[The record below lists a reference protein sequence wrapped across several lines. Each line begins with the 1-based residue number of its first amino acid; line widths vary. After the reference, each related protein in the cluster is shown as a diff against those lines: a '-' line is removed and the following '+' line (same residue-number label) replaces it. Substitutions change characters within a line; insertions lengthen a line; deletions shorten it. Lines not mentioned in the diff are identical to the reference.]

1 MFASVSCP
9 CISLTFNNHMTTPV
23 MTDCVKSL
31 FGMNVNLLA
40 DNPDWKWYLVVGAAS
55 LLLTLAMWM
64 IFKLNSV
71 SQPTTSNFAMAVDSM
86 KILDRIFNESWEVP
100 EWRLGQKAQNQCF
113 PTKET
118 EEKR

>member
-1 MFASVSCP
+1 
-9 CISLTFNNHMTTPV
+9 